1 MSRDYRLMGRPG
13 ALPTIV
19 LEAGGGASRAWWA
32 WVQAALA
39 RQTLVYSYDRAGLG
53 EYGSAPLAVDAEA
66 VSARLAARLAAAAL
80 PGSYLLV
87 GHSLGALYARHYAA
101 SHPEQVCGLVMVDA
115 TAMDP
120 ALTTPGLR
128 WLPLL
133 AGLLRL
139 GQGLASLGLLRRFHP
154 GAGLVAGLP
163 ELARAQALAGISR
176 PLHLG
181 SFLRELRAIPVIQ
194 QRLAERPLPPAL
206 PLLVVSAGRGKL
218 KPGEPPQA
226 SASLRHHA
234 EVAAR
239 STRGQHRLIAEASH
253 GSLLTTEAHAE
264 RLAAEILAFARDCV
278 GARA

>member
-1 MSRDYRLMGRPG
+1 MSADDCRMGRPG

-19 LEAGGGASRAWWA
+19 LEAGGGASHHWWA

-53 EYGSAPLAVDAEA
+53 GSGVRPAAVDAEA
-66 VSARLAARLAAAAL
+66 VSARLAERLAAAAL
-80 PGSYLLV
+80 PGPYLLV
-87 GHSLGALYARHYAA
+87 GHSLGGLYARHFAA
-101 SHPEQVCGLVMVDA
+101 SRPAQVCGLVMVDA

-120 ALTTPGLR
+120 ALTAPGLR

-133 AGLLRL
+133 TGLLRL
-139 GQGLASLGLLRRFHP
+139 GQGLARLGLLRRFHP

-163 ELARAQALAGISR
+163 EPARGQALDAIAR
-176 PLHLG
+176 PAHLG
-181 SFLRELRAIPVIQ
+181 GFLRELRAIPLIHQ
-194 QRLAERPLPPAL
+194 QLAERPLSPEL

-218 KPGEPPQA
+218 RPGEPPEA

-234 EVAAR
+234 AVAAL

-253 GSLLTTEAHAE
+253 GSLLTTEFHAE
-264 RLAAEILAFARDCV
+264 RLAAEILAFARQCA
-278 GARA
+278 GTPA